1 MLSTEGW
8 LHVFL
13 KEDSSNL
20 ELGKHPDLTNYVLW
34 CSESLWINYK
44 PILER
49 VSNKRGKVMP
59 CPNLLITAMIKARL
73 SNAAFHK
80 LGDLLNTN
88 RI

>member
-1 MLSTEGW
+1 MEGR

-20 ELGKHPDLTNYVLW
+20 ELDKHIDLTNYVLG

-44 PILER
+44 PILED
-49 VSNKRGKVMP
+49 VSNKRGKIMQ
-59 CPNLLITAMIKARL
+59 CPNLLITVMIKARFA
-73 SNAAFHK
+73 SAAFHK